1 MMLRGFGKLIAIVV
15 AAGLAGAIIGIT
27 LAELTGGDDSSAPI
41 ASATSTAA
49 PASTGTGAELPGL
62 QPESQTTET
71 EPKTETETKTQ
82 TGPTSTTIKP
92 SAPVKGFK
100 VPRVEVVSAQIAPL
114 SSDGGTVVTVR
125 ARVTNRRRRA
135 LVPEDPVLLEG
146 PDAVE
151 LDSDSKDAA
160 GALRKALEPG
170 ETASGALRFTV
181 PSAVAQRI
189 RATGKA
195 QLKIATRT
203 INLELEVG

>member
-100 VPRVEVVSAQIAPL
+100 VPRVEIVSAQIAPL

>member
-1 MMLRGFGKLIAIVV
+1 MMMMRGFGKLIAIVV
-15 AAGLAGAIIGIT
+15 AAGLAGAIIGIA
-27 LAELTGGDDSSAPI
+27 LAELTGGGDSSAPI
-41 ASATSTAA
+41 ATATSTAA
-49 PASTGTGAELPGL
+49 PASTGTGADLPGV

-71 EPKTETETKTQ
+71 EPKTETQTQ

-92 SAPVKGFK
+92 AVPVKGFK
-100 VPRVEVVSAQIAPL
+100 VPRVEIVSAQIAPL

-125 ARVTNRRRRA
+125 ARVTNRRGRA
-135 LVPEDPVLLEG
+135 LEPKDPVLLEG
-146 PDAVE
+146 PDAIE

-195 QLKIATRT
+195 QLKIAMRT
-203 INLELEVG
+203 VNLKLEVA

>member
-62 QPESQTTET
+62 QPETQTTET
-71 EPKTETETKTQ
+71 EPETETETQTQ

-92 SAPVKGFK
+92 TAPVKGFK
-100 VPRVEVVSAQIAPL
+100 VPRVEIVSAQIAPL

-125 ARVTNRRRRA
+125 ARVTNRRGRA
-135 LVPEDPVLLEG
+135 LDPEDPVLLEG

-195 QLKIATRT
+195 QLKIAART
-203 INLELEVG
+203 INLKLEVA

>member
-1 MMLRGFGKLIAIVV
+1 MLRGFGKLIAIVV

-49 PASTGTGAELPGL
+49 PASTGTGAVLPGL

-71 EPKTETETKTQ
+71 EPETETQ
-82 TGPTSTTIKP
+82 TEPTSTTIKP
-92 SAPVKGFK
+92 SVPVKGFK
-100 VPRVEVVSAQIAPL
+100 VPRVAIVSAQIAPL

-125 ARVTNRRRRA
+125 ARVTNRRGRA
-135 LVPEDPVLLEG
+135 LDPEDPVLLEG

-195 QLKIATRT
+195 QLKIAART
-203 INLELEVG
+203 INLKLEVA